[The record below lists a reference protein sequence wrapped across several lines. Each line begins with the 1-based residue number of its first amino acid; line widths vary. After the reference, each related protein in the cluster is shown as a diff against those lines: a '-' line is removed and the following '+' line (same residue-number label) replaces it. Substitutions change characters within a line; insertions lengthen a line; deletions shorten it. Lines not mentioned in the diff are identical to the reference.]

1 MNGYFRREWIV
12 LVLVASLIAIAYF
25 LFPLLDGIILG
36 TVFAY
41 IGRPIRDMFGARR
54 RLGSA
59 IAAIWIIVPI
69 SLVLI
74 LGLIEIVN
82 QLMWIA
88 QNQGHIAREISSLIS
103 NLEIP
108 EEIYALITGSLQNIL
123 GFLGSL
129 IAKVPLIDY
138 GRKMA
143 LLSINLILAIP
154 VCYFLLCDGERFVE
168 SWFMLVPEERL
179 DTYRAYFDRID
190 SILSG
195 IFLGSMYTA
204 IVGGVISAIVFYAFD
219 VPRPFAMAS
228 LVFLA
233 GLVPV
238 LTAWAVIVPIT
249 IYRYIVMGP
258 AEALMFFAVASA
270 LIYLPSELIIRPYLV
285 AARSSIHPLLVI
297 LSFLGGAIVAG
308 IGGFFLA
315 PAIMGVIVGIYQ
327 VRREKVEVASEGST
341 SEQTL

>member
-12 LVLVASLIAIAYF
+12 IVLVVSLIAIAYF

-41 IGRPIRDMFGARR
+41 LGRPIRDMFGARR

-74 LGLIEIVN
+74 LGVIEIAN
-82 QLMWIA
+82 QLMWLA
-88 QNQGHIAREISSLIS
+88 QNQGNIAREMSSFIS

-138 GRKMA
+138 GRKLA

-204 IVGGVISAIVFYAFD
+204 IVGGVISAIVFYAFH

-238 LTAWAVIVPIT
+238 LTAWAVIVPIA

-285 AARSSIHPLLVI
+285 ATRSSIHPLLVI

-327 VRREKVEVASEGST
+327 VRREKVEMASEGST
-341 SEQTL
+341 SEETL